1 MNDPH
6 KLLALTRSV
15 VEGVPDYREFM
26 TVDELV
32 VSSRRLVREH
42 DDVAELVEVS
52 STRTGE
58 PLYALVLHG
67 GESRRVLA
75 FAFPHPNE
83 PVGSLTLEYLS
94 WRLARDRDLLSE
106 VDATWVRVKVA
117 DP

>member
-52 STRTGE
+52 STRTG
-58 PLYALVLHG
+58 
-67 GESRRVLA
+67 
-75 FAFPHPNE
+75 
-83 PVGSLTLEYLS
+83 
-94 WRLARDRDLLSE
+94 
-106 VDATWVRVKVA
+106 
-117 DP
+117 